1 MLTFDQIMVR
11 PVVLSKR
18 DDQRAKLPT
27 FVVVVVVAVPVF
39 AAAAAVAVS
48 VQMLVVVLN
57 QDFKNQYIFHC
68 VIE

>member
-27 FVVVVVVAVPVF
+27 FVVVVVAVPVF